1 MTVSTFTFKECV
13 HGFASG
19 FICDDW
25 LPTTTFTATSTTT
38 TTGTTTFEYTEL
50 ERQITDVPGLN
61 HNDLDIIQPQPEYS
75 EDSPVDFVEQIIIFD
90 YAKTCVGS
98 EKTSSGFC
106 FSENTGSI
114 KPSYL
119 SGEGKGAS
127 YEDVSIPT
135 IEFSLGEEFTG
146 GIFAAYYKVIS

>member
-13 HGFASG
+13 HGFASR

-25 LPTTTFTATSTTT
+25 LPTTTSTATSTTT
-38 TTGTTTFEYTEL
+38 TTGTTTFEYDEL

-61 HNDLDIIQPQPEYS
+61 HNDLVVIQPALEYS

-98 EKTSSGFC
+98 EKTSSEFC
-106 FSENTGSI
+106 FSEETGSI

-119 SGEGKGAS
+119 SGEEKGAA
-127 YEDVSIPT
+127 YEDVSAPT
-135 IEFSLGEEFTG
+135 IDFSLSEEFTV
-146 GIFAAYYKVIS
+146 GIFAAYFKVIS

>member
-13 HGFASG
+13 HSSSG
-19 FICDDW
+19 LICDDW
-25 LPTTTFTATSTTT
+25 LPTTTSTATSTTT
-38 TTGTTTFEYTEL
+38 TTGTTTIEYDEL

-61 HNDLDIIQPQPEYS
+61 HNDIIQPQPEYS

-119 SGEGKGAS
+119 SGEEKGAS
-127 YEDVSIPT
+127 NEDVSIPT
-135 IEFSLGEEFTG
+135 IDFSLGEEFTG